1 MSTDTRT
8 PDVPF
13 PGIGEPADP
22 PQQIERGVR
31 RRSRLPRARL
41 LELLLEVSRRMAT
54 YDTLEDVLHALVEM
68 TTTELNAERGTLFL
82 NDPSTS
88 ELYSRVAQGNI
99 KREIRLLNSSGI
111 AGHVFSTGEP
121 LISHEPYGDPRFNS
135 TIDEQTGF
143 VTRNILCVPIRTVK
157 GEIIG
162 VAQSLNKR
170 KGDFTQDD
178 LELLAAMTTQGT
190 VALQS
195 AVFIERMKA
204 LRKQEME
211 FVEIVSEVTADIQLG
226 SLLQRVM
233 GEATRLLN
241 AERSTLFLNDEK
253 TGELW
258 SEVGQGLQ
266 SMQIRLPNHVGIA
279 GAVFTSGKSI
289 NIPYAYADLRFNP
302 AFDKRTGFFT
312 RSILCVPIVNKEG
325 KVIGVTQVLNK
336 RGGPFTGEDES
347 RLRAFTAQIS
357 IALEN
362 AKLFADV
369 QNMKNYSEAMLESMS
384 NGVMTLDDEGTIV
397 TCNAAGLRMLRARA
411 TDVLQKPARDFFTGD
426 NAWMLEQLHVVE
438 QTSAPN
444 IRMDAELSINE
455 ERISTNVTVMPL
467 TNSDRKRIG
476 SMILIDDI
484 STEKRLKSTM
494 SRYMDPGVADRLVAA
509 GAEVLGGQAL
519 EATVLF
525 SDIRSFTTHSEQLG
539 PQGTVA
545 MLNEYFTL
553 MVDLIQ
559 REGGMLDKFIGDAIM
574 AGFGV
579 PVPHDD
585 DADRAVRAA
594 ITMIAELRRWNT
606 QRAAEGRASIDIGIG
621 LNTDT
626 IVSGNI
632 GSKKRMDYTMIGDGV
647 NLASRLESACK
658 QYGAHILASDFT
670 YRKLRGTYRCR
681 EIDLLLVK
689 GKTRPVSVY
698 EILDYHTDESYPR
711 MSDALGR
718 FRDGLAKYRRRQFG
732 PARALFQEVLEIN
745 PDDKAANL
753 YVGRCDLL
761 TETPPPDDWEGVWV
775 MEGK

>member
-1 MSTDTRT
+1 MSTEKTAGLHSVPSPVT
-8 PDVPF
+8 PAAPRPPATPRVPRVKQ
-13 PGIGEPADP
+13 P
-22 PQQIERGVR
+22 
-31 RRSRLPRARL
+31 
-41 LELLLEVSRRMAT
+41 ELLLEVSRRLMAF
-54 YDTLEDVLHALVEM
+54 DALDDMLHALVDM
-68 TTTELNAERGTLFL
+68 TTSQLGAERGSLFL
-82 NDPSTS
+82 NDPGTN
-88 ELYSRVAQGNI
+88 ELYSRVAQGNV
-99 KREIRLLNSSGI
+99 KREIRMLNTSGI
-111 AGHVFSTGEP
+111 AGHVFTSGEP

-135 TIDEQTGF
+135 SIDEQTGF
-143 VTRNILCVPIRTVK
+143 TTRNIVCVPIRTVR

-170 KGDFTQDD
+170 KGDFTQED
-178 LELLAAMTTQGT
+178 LEILAAMTTQGT
-190 VALQS
+190 VPLQA

-204 LRKQEME
+204 LRAQEME
-211 FVEIVSEVTADIQLG
+211 FVEIVSEVTADIKLG

-241 AERSTLFLNDEK
+241 AERSTLFLNDAK
-253 TGELW
+253 TNELW

-266 SMQIRLPNHVGIA
+266 SMQIRLPNHRGIA

-302 AFDKRTGFFT
+302 AFDKKTGFFT
-312 RSILCVPIVNKEG
+312 RSILCVPIVNKNG
-325 KVIGVTQVLNK
+325 AVIGVTQVLNK
-336 RGGPFTGEDES
+336 RGGPFTAEDES

-384 NGVMTLDDEGTIV
+384 NGVITLDEHGVIV
-397 TCNAAGLRMLRARA
+397 TCNAAGLRILRARA
-411 TDVLQKPARDFFTGD
+411 PDVLQQPAQEFFKGD
-426 NAWMLEQLHVVE
+426 NVWLFEQLQKVE
-438 QTSAPN
+438 QSGNPEV
-444 IRMDAELSINE
+444 RMDAELTINE
-455 ERISTNVTVMPL
+455 ERVSTNVTVMPL
-467 TNSDRKRIG
+467 ASADDKSKRIG
-476 SMILIDDI
+476 TMIMIDDI

-525 SDIRSFTTHSEQLG
+525 SDIRGFTTHSEALG

-553 MVDLIQ
+553 MVDVIQ
-559 REGGMLDKFIGDAIM
+559 SEGGMLDKFIGDAIM

-579 PVPHDD
+579 PVPHEDD
-585 DADRAVRAA
+585 GDRAVRAA
-594 ITMIAELRRWNT
+594 IAMITELRRWNT
-606 QRAAEGRASIDIGIG
+606 QRASEGRAAIDIGIG
-621 LNTDT
+621 LNTDN

-658 QYGAHILASDFT
+658 QYGAHILMSEFT
-670 YRKLRGTYRCR
+670 CKRLRGTYRMR

-689 GKTRPVSVY
+689 GKTKPVAVY
-698 EILDYHTDESYPR
+698 EILDYHTEETYPR
-711 MSDALGR
+711 VSDALGR
-718 FRDGLAKYRRRQFG
+718 FRDGLAKYRRRDFG
-732 PARALFQEVLEIN
+732 PARALFEEVLAIN
-745 PDDKAANL
+745 PDDKAAQMYVERCNL
-753 YVGRCDLL
+753 LAAN
-761 TETPPPDDWEGVWV
+761 PPEPEWAGVWV
-775 MEGK
+775 MDTK